1 MNNEQLDAFIIE
13 LMDMFNKQQE
23 LEEKA
28 LKQSKFNDLTVKEL
42 HTIIQIG
49 LEGSKKQSDLAK
61 ALGVTMGTLSVSIK
75 RLVKKGY
82 VQRENDPN
90 DRRITY
96 LSLTKPG
103 RVMYRLNLLF
113 YRNLV
118 KTMAKERS
126 EEELNTLIE
135 SMREVLQFILDTYN
149 LLDEE

>member
-1 MNNEQLDAFIIE
+1 MDDDQLDAFIIE
-13 LMDMFNKQQE
+13 LMELFRKQQD

-28 LKQSKFNDLTVKEL
+28 LKKSKFNDLTVKEL
-42 HTIIQIG
+42 HTIILVG
-49 LEGSKKQSDLAK
+49 LDGAKKQSDIAT

-75 RLVKKGY
+75 RLVNKGY
-82 VQRENDPN
+82 IQRDSDPN

-118 KTMAKERS
+118 RTMAKDRT
-126 EEELNTLIE
+126 EEELVVLIDT
-135 SMREVLQFILDTYN
+135 MREVRQFILDSYD
-149 LLDEE
+149 LLDDE